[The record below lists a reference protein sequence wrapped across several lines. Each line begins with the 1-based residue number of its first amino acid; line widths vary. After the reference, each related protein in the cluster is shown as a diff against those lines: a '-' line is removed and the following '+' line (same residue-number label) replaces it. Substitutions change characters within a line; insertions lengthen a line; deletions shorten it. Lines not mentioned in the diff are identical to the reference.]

1 MLLRSL
7 NRHGID
13 AFRQHVE
20 LLRTGHNAPTPL
32 HLLENPDFSRP
43 LPFEFEPKDA
53 DGFGNRAE
61 MGAYLASV
69 LDNVRGQ
76 ILHDEGFW
84 SAMGL
89 KWFDHLCPP
98 RADGTRKPGENARYV
113 LEPHRRAY
121 RHLVWGSWWAI
132 DRYGEDGRYLL
143 LPITIGEHPLEF
155 GGGEVM
161 GQIGAN
167 QMTTSAPS
175 VIRLGR
181 MLYADPLTGRQRRGS
196 GGKGRGS
203 PRRFVK
209 VLRQFQL
216 TYDFGSMDESKLK
229 ALLPKEFTQ

>member
-1 MLLRSL
+1 MVLRRL
-7 NRHGID
+7 NRSGID
-13 AFRQHVE
+13 AFQKYIELSRAGHRQP
-20 LLRTGHNAPTPL
+20 APV
-32 HLLENPDFSRP
+32 HLLDDPETSQALSFDFDP
-43 LPFEFEPKDA
+43 VDA
-53 DGFGNRAE
+53 DGFNDRAE
-61 MGAYLASV
+61 MGTYL
-69 LDNVRGQ
+69 VRALGDVGGQ

-84 SAMGL
+84 SALGL
-89 KWFDHLCPP
+89 RWFDQLCVQ
-98 RADGTRKPGENARYV
+98 RSDGSRKPGENARYV
-113 LEPHRRAY
+113 LESQRRAY
-121 RHLVWGSWWAI
+121 RHLAWGAWWAI
-132 DRYGEDGRYLL
+132 DQFGEDGEYLL

-181 MLYADPLTGRQRRGS
+181 ILYADPSTGRQRRGS

-216 TYDFGSMDESKLK
+216 TYDFGSMDESTLK
-229 ALLPKEFTQ
+229 GLLPKEFTK